1 MFSASLSIITAL
13 LMGLLGVAYVF
24 WQFKII
30 LGYDRGN
37 AAMQAIAEA
46 IQEGASA
53 FLNRE
58 YRVLAV
64 FVVIVASVISSFLH
78 WQTALCF
85 VVGATASAAAGYL
98 GMYVAVRA
106 NVRTAA
112 AASRGLHEGLRV
124 AFGSGA
130 IMGMSV
136 VSFSL
141 IGMTTLYLIF
151 NGDPNQLTYVTGFG
165 FGASSIALFARVGGG
180 IYTKAADVGADLVGK
195 VEKGIPEDDPRNP
208 AVIADNV
215 GDNVGDVAGMG
226 ADLFESYSGSIIAA
240 ATLGATLGAGKAAAF
255 IGLPFLVAAVG
266 VLSSLFGIYMVTG
279 EEKNSNEATTTIY
292 PGYSLWIRYSHHLRR
307 FVAKIDEHASLEDLL
322 TALRRS
328 VWGASAAVLVL
339 SLFTVLIS
347 GVSINYWLVI
357 LVGLVAGNGIAY
369 ATEYFTSYTDKPTLG
384 IAYATQT
391 GPATTIIQGM
401 AVGMLSTLFP
411 VLITAF
417 AILLSI
423 WLGFKADGTIA
434 AGLYAVA
441 LSGVGMLSTLGVT
454 LATDAYGPVA
464 DNAGGIAEMAHLP
477 AEVRHRTDALD
488 SLGNTTAATGKGFAI
503 GSAVLTALALLAAYV
518 SAAKI
523 ESLNILGPTMLPGI
537 LIGAMMPYLFSAL
550 TMMAVGKAAH
560 AIVMEVRRQ
569 FHEIPGLM
577 EGKAQ
582 PDYKTCVGISTEGAL
597 KEMIL
602 PGSLAV
608 IVPLVVGHV
617 LGKEALAG
625 LLIGT
630 MSSGF
635 LLAVMMANAG
645 GAWDNAKKW
654 IETGQ
659 YGGKG
664 SDAHK
669 AAVVGDTVGD
679 PFKDTSG
686 PALNILI
693 KLMTIV
699 SLVFATS
706 FGSGWLNF

>member
-1 MFSASLSIITAL
+1 
-13 LMGLLGVAYVF
+13 
-24 WQFKII
+24 
-30 LGYDRGN
+30 
-37 AAMQAIAEA
+37 
-46 IQEGASA
+46 
-53 FLNRE
+53 
-58 YRVLAV
+58 
-64 FVVIVASVISSFLH
+64 
-78 WQTALCF
+78 
-85 VVGATASAAAGYL
+85 
-98 GMYVAVRA
+98 
-106 NVRTAA
+106 
-112 AASRGLHEGLRV
+112 
-124 AFGSGA
+124 
-130 IMGMSV
+130 
-136 VSFSL
+136 
-141 IGMTTLYLIF
+141 
-151 NGDPNQLTYVTGFG
+151 
-165 FGASSIALFARVGGG
+165 
-180 IYTKAADVGADLVGK
+180 
-195 VEKGIPEDDPRNP
+195 
-208 AVIADNV
+208 
-215 GDNVGDVAGMG
+215 
-226 ADLFESYSGSIIAA
+226 
-240 ATLGATLGAGKAAAF
+240 
-255 IGLPFLVAAVG
+255 
-266 VLSSLFGIYMVTG
+266 VTG

-328 VWGASAAVLVL
+328 VWGASAAVLAL
-339 SLFTVLIS
+339 SLLAVLVS

-369 ATEYFTSYTDKPTLG
+369 ATEYFTSYTDKPTLS
-384 IAYATQT
+384 IAHATQT

-401 AVGMLSTLFP
+401 AVGMLSTLLP

-625 LLIGT
+625 MLIGT